1 MAKLRITSM
10 KSFTDEDGGTLKL
23 IKPSTTVRPVNYWSV
38 PRWWSTRTRVDYEHC
53 ARVDDTANGKSI
65 YISSST
71 GFPNLLIEES
81 GGNYAFD
88 NDKTR
93 EHINRIFVTS
103 DPTLQAGDDYLC
115 PLRRGAITLVNT
127 KVTPVTKDIG
137 ILDLQGPN
145 TYVVGESASQSVVN
159 ITGREPSN
167 LSVIHTWGCSDELE
181 ITPSNQG
188 FGSMKYKAIKAGV
201 GEVFLRVE
209 ARPEEGEVLNNPTT
223 FKKNITVT
231 P

>member
-1 MAKLRITSM
+1 MAGTIRVTSM
-10 KSFTDEDGGTLKL
+10 KSFTDQSGTLEFVDPL
-23 IKPSTTVRPVNYWSV
+23 TTVRPINYWSV
-38 PRWWSTRTRVDYEHC
+38 PRWWGTRDRTIYEHC

-71 GFPNLLIEES
+71 EFPNLLIEES
-81 GGNYAFD
+81 GGNYTFD
-88 NDKTR
+88 SDKTR

-103 DPTLQAGDDYLC
+103 DPTLQGGDDYLC
-115 PLRRGAITLVNT
+115 PLRRGDITFVGT
-127 KVTPVTKDIG
+127 KVPVIKDIG
-137 ILDLQGPN
+137 ILDLQGPD

-167 LSVIHTWGCSDELE
+167 LSVLHTWGCSDELE
-181 ITPSNQG
+181 ITPSHQG

-209 ARPEEGEVLNNPTT
+209 ARPEEGEVLNNPTV
-223 FKKNITVT
+223 FRKSITVA